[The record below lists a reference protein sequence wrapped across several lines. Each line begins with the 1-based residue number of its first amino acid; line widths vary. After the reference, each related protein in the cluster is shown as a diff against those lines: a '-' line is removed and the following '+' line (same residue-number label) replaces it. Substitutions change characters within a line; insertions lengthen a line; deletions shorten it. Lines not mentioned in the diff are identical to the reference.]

1 MKYVLA
7 VLAMCLCL
15 GGCQTPPTT
24 SNVLGEYQGGLDD
37 WTVGLDYKL
46 WGNVVSG
53 VEFRSLDSDQL
64 TSSDDSAV
72 DQRPEVRWPSM
83 FDFGPR
89 ETPLSFSLAWDL
101 ARSNAWDSETKPGS
115 YLDYDVDLDI
125 GEFTPL
131 IRDLFP
137 RHQWDY

>member
-15 GGCQTPPTT
+15 AGCWTPPTT
-24 SNVLGEYQGGLDD
+24 SNVTNNDKDGTAYLVGVGYTLPDSTGFLGGTE
-37 WTVGLDYKL
+37 
-46 WGNVVSG
+46 
-53 VEFRSLDSDQL
+53 L
-64 TSSDDSAV
+64 TYTSFN
-72 DQRPEVRWPSM
+72 QRPEVRWPSM
-83 FDFGPR
+83 FDFGPQ
-89 ETPLSFSLAWDL
+89 ETPLSYRLAWDL
-101 ARSNAWDSETKPGS
+101 ARSNARDSEAKRGAD
-115 YLDYDVDLDI
+115 LDYNVDWDI